1 MINKLSKRIFW
12 LITISLSIIVVGI
25 IMIFTILNYKNTINT
40 ATFMMDRFTNRDA
53 KKSIDDNLENDNIN
67 IKPNFDGVYYI
78 QIEDSHIV
86 GKNDMINNEK
96 IEELALKASKKKY
109 ESGIIQNYIYKV
121 KRNKSNLVNVMLM
134 ENEEAIL
141 HSKKIIVTSIVISII
156 SLVIIYILAKK
167 ISKFLVKP
175 VEETFEKQKQ
185 FISDAS
191 HELKTPLAIIEA
203 NADVLEGEIGN
214 NKWMNYI
221 QNEIQSMDKLIND
234 LLLLTKIENVDNI
247 QEYKIFDVSKE
258 VEMIVAMFESMAYEK
273 NVNISSKIQENIMLN
288 GYKED
293 IYHVL
298 STLIDNAIKHTL
310 PKENVVIELFKIK
323 NEMILQVKNE
333 GKEIPECERK
343 KIFERFYRIDKSRNR
358 NEKRYGLGLAIAKSI
373 VKKYNGNIKVSYKDG
388 FTIFKVNI
396 PL

>member
-121 KRNKSNLVNVMLM
+121 RRNKSNFVNVMLM

-388 FTIFKVNI
+388 FTIFKIGI